1 MKAADMTRE
10 QLIEE
15 LARVRQEVSGIAHQ
29 LNNTLVGVLG
39 NVSMAK
45 LYHVSGG
52 DREKVTLCLK
62 SAEDTF
68 LDVRKLTQRMFDI
81 ALDGNEEATGGS

>member
-1 MKAADMTRE
+1 MKAEDMTRE
-10 QLIEE
+10 QLIAE
-15 LARVRQEVSGIAHQ
+15 LAQIRQEVGEIAHQ

-39 NVSMAK
+39 NISLAK
-45 LYHVSGG
+45 MYHVSGG

-68 LDVRKLTQRMFDI
+68 LDVRMLTQRMFDI
-81 ALDGNEEATGGS
+81 AQNGDNE